1 VPLFAIFVKR
11 LEFTK
16 QIKAKPFGFNVTA
29 PLKPHLRL
37 LSVTR
42 EQVDLAA
49 SFYSAI
55 ARNPDETNTS
65 LFFDAAKDSELTD
78 RFVEFIRKHGLI
90 DLHFA
95 EIDTE

>member
-1 VPLFAIFVKR
+1 MPLFAIFVKR

-55 ARNPDETNTS
+55 ARNNPDGTNTS
-65 LFFDAAKDSELTD
+65 LFFDAAKNSELTD

-90 DLHFA
+90 D
-95 EIDTE
+95 